1 MSYVSID
8 QLQGAL
14 STTVF
19 KHAKDA
25 KKAAGRALGTV
36 VEIIAYYLSR
46 EWGLKDH
53 ILIERPL
60 PEYGNDMIS
69 HNVEFSFHPVKQV
82 HSFTMTDERPLTSTK
97 LLRYVKPVIP
107 DGVFKKPNTL
117 ITTDGL
123 LRNACVIGEDDQF
136 IYMMNID
143 DKNKGMMNLAH
154 LYKAPFAMVECK
166 RVGIEDGCKK
176 GPQTIEKAK
185 QGAYVARTTS
195 SLQKVRDKDGSVY
208 GVIYDNDKPIIK
220 PYSALLDEIVSHRND
235 LLKDFILSVGVVSNH
250 GNWFS
255 QEDQNK
261 ELKVLAQS
269 YDWLLFLSDGG
280 LAQFISDLLLNPNR
294 RFSVVRDAFIS
305 SYQEGK
311 KKNVFTKTKI
321 DYKAHQVLAEY
332 FRNNIKNIEGWFNV
346 ITPQGSDIDALKQM
360 LYSLKSKN
368 WEEIL

>member
-1 MSYVSID
+1 MSYESID
-8 QLQGAL
+8 RLQGTL

-25 KKAAGRALGTV
+25 KKAAGRALGTL
-36 VEIIAYYLSR
+36 VEIIAYYLAR
-46 EWGLKDH
+46 EWGLTDH

-82 HSFTMTDERPLTSTK
+82 HSFRLTNERPLTSAK
-97 LLRYVKPVIP
+97 LLKYVESVIP
-107 DGVFKKPNTL
+107 KDAIKKTNTF

-123 LRNACVIGEDDQF
+123 LRNACVIAENDKNV
-136 IYMMNID
+136 YMMSID
-143 DKNKGMMNLAH
+143 DDNQEMMNLAH
-154 LYKAPFAMVECK
+154 LYNQPFAMVECK
-166 RVGIEDGCKK
+166 RVGIEEGCKK

-195 SLQKVRDKDGSVY
+195 SLQKVRDKDGIVY
-208 GVIYDNDKPIIK
+208 GVVYDNDKPIIK
-220 PYSALLDEIVSHRND
+220 PYTVLLDEILNQRND
-235 LLKDFILSVGVVSNH
+235 LLKDLILSIGVVSNH

-255 QEDQNK
+255 KEDQNK

-269 YDWLLFLSDGG
+269 YDWLLFLSDRG
-280 LAQFISDLLLNPNR
+280 LAQFISDLLLNPVKQY
-294 RFSVVRDAFIS
+294 SAVRDAFTS
-305 SYQEGK
+305 SYKKGK

-321 DYKAHQVLAEY
+321 DYKAHQVLANY
-332 FRNNIKNIEGWFNV
+332 FRNNIKSIESWFNV